1 MAGNPLVV
9 VAGEECV
16 GKKELADVEDWRE
29 GMEGEGVSRG
39 AVEVGLKA
47 LPEEG
52 KEEND
57 CEGGS

>member
-1 MAGNPLVV
+1 M
-9 VAGEECV
+9 

-29 GMEGEGVSRG
+29 GMEGEGVSSW
-39 AVEVGLKA
+39 AELEEVGLKA
-47 LPEEG
+47 LPEG

>member
-1 MAGNPLVV
+1 MVV